1 VSDPVVYHFCLIIT
15 LIVVDNVVIV
25 SIIIIVLIQFSRSCK
40 AIVVLYS
47 NSIPHALLIQIA
59 NFSIYRYTFRH
70 VTHLNQSE
78 SSSNKI
84 QNFGSCDLAN
94 KQHIPIKIQSLNLT
108 VPRENPSEKPN
119 GKPKLKIQMENPS

>member
-1 VSDPVVYHFCLIIT
+1 
-15 LIVVDNVVIV
+15 
-25 SIIIIVLIQFSRSCK
+25 
-40 AIVVLYS
+40 
-47 NSIPHALLIQIA
+47 
-59 NFSIYRYTFRH
+59 

-119 GKPKLKIQMENPS
+119 GKPKLKIQMESPFDTATVVIFNTVMQLQLLGQKW